1 MNMPIPPQQIS
12 PQQPQQMGAM
22 PGGTPGP
29 QQVGPV
35 TAELQKRFA
44 TLQPQDL
51 MTLDV
56 ELSRASPQLI
66 AVILKI
72 FPELQSAIAV
82 LQQMGIGDG
91 APQQGGAQGGAQS
104 PNPLTAGVSPGL
116 MG

>member
-1 MNMPIPPQQIS
+1 MNMPMP
-12 PQQPQQMGAM
+12 PQQPQQQMGAPAM
-22 PGGTPGP
+22 PAGAPGP
-29 QQVGPV
+29 QQAGPV

-44 TLQPQDL
+44 ALQPQDM

-56 ELSRASPQLI
+56 ELSRANPQLI

-72 FPELQSAIAV
+72 FPELQSAMAV
-82 LQQMGIGDG
+82 LQQMGVGDG
-91 APQQGGAQGGAQS
+91 NGAPPQSGGAQS